1 MTGFEELKVTRQ
13 YLNAMEE
20 MGFKRPTPIQEKV
33 IPLAKSGTDIIGIAQ
48 TGTGKS
54 AAFLLP
60 IFDKLKCAEGDDP
73 RAIILVPSRELVT
86 QMVDHAR
93 VLAKYTDIRIEAV
106 YGGKGS
112 LQKQREALSNGVDV
126 VIGTPGRF
134 MELYFEQY
142 LVLKKVRTMVIDEAD
157 RMMDMG
163 FINQIRDILEVVP
176 RKRQNLLFSATFSD
190 YVERLTHE
198 FLEFP
203 KRIEIAPQAT
213 PIHLVKQIAYRLP
226 NIKSKINMLAHL
238 MEEHNMDKVMVFC
251 KTKLNAETIS
261 KYFGRTLADDVK
273 VLHGNK
279 GQNNRL
285 NVMEAFRNQEI
296 KMLVTTDVTARG
308 IDIPDVTHVVN
319 FDVPILPEDYVHRI
333 GRTGRAGKKGVAIT
347 LISQPEMFGLKKI
360 EKLIGKHLE
369 ILPTPEGVETE
380 EFLPGEQKAMARELD
395 FQKRKADPTYKGAF
409 HEKKKKIAKREKTIF
424 AAKKL
429 RNSSG
434 GKKKR

>member
-20 MGFKRPTPIQEKV
+20 MGFKKPTPIQEKV

-86 QMVDHAR
+86 QMVDHAKA
-93 VLAKYTDIRIEAV
+93 LAKYTDIRIEAV

-112 LQKQREALSNGVDV
+112 LQKQREALSKGVDV

-238 MEEHNMDKVMVFC
+238 MEEHNMEKVMVFC

-333 GRTGRAGKKGVAIT
+333 GRTGRAGATGQAVSLVCSEEVKLLNDIENLIKKLLPRKLQDGFEPSNALT
-347 LISQPEMFGLKKI
+347 ETRLK
-360 EKLIGKHLE
+360 E
-369 ILPTPEGVETE
+369 
-380 EFLPGEQKAMARELD
+380 
-395 FQKRKADPTYKGAF
+395 RKA
-409 HEKKKKIAKREKTIF
+409 R
-424 AAKKL
+424 
-429 RNSSG
+429 R
-434 GKKKR
+434 